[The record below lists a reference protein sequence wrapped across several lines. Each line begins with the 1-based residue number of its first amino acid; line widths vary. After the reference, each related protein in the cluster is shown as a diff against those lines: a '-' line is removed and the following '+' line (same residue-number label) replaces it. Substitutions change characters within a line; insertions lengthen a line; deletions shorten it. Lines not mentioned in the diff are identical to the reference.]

1 MRGAPGEAVGLEG
14 ESGREGDTAP
24 ASVSTQV
31 ITDCVAG
38 VTGVCEVTGVR

>member
-14 ESGREGDTAP
+14 ESGREDDKAQ
-24 ASVSTQV
+24 ASARPSTQV

-38 VTGVCEVTGVR
+38 VTGVSGDR